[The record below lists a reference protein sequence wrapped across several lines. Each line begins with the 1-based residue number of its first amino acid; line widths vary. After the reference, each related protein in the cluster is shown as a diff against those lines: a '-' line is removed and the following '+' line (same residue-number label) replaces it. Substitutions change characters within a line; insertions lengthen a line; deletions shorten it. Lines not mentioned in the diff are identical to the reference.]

1 MRQPVNLQLDAESVA
16 AARDA
21 NIDLSELLTHAL
33 QRRLPHLNIGAAH
46 NAWEKENRAAID
58 AVNRIIEEAGF
69 VFSDEVRTF

>member
-1 MRQPVNLQLDAESVA
+1 MRRSVNLQLDDKSIV

-33 QRRLPHLNIGAAH
+33 QRRLPHLHVGAEQ

-58 AVNRIIEEAGF
+58 AVNRIIEEDGF